1 MHDQEMACIN
11 PDIKAGNMVFKAV
24 MRPKEKQGRADA

>member
-11 PDIKAGNMVFKAV
+11 PDIKVGNMDFKAV
-24 MRPKEKQGRADA
+24 RRPKEKQGRFDA